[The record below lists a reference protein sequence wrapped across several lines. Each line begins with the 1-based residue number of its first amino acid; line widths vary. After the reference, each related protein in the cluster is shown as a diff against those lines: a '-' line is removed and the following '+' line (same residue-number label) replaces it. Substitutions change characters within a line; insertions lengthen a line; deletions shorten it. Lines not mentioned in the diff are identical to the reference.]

1 MRRTITIATIFI
13 VAFFVFCSVILNSA
27 ISVAIGLCCYHS
39 AEEESI
45 CMESCCSGIGITLD
59 CCCYFSVTSNQTDT
73 LISYEQF
80 GKSIY
85 NYLCEIHTHDKVDF
99 AALYIVDYETQY
111 INNNIVNKIFRPPKV

>member
-1 MRRTITIATIFI
+1 MRQTITIATIFI
-13 VAFFVFCSVILNSA
+13 MAFFLFCSVILNSA
-27 ISVAIGLCCYHS
+27 ISAAIVLCCYQS

-45 CMESCCSGIGITLD
+45 CMESCCSGIGTTSD
-59 CCCYFSVTSNQTDT
+59 CCCYFSVTSNQTDS

-85 NYLCEIHTHDKVDF
+85 NYLCEIHTHDKIYF

-111 INNNIVNKIFRPPKV
+111 INDNIVNEIFRPPKV